1 MKVKDFLTLTFFSMG
16 LTLILWFLITYT
28 KIMPQAASYEAKH
41 VDGAFNAMLAVTVP
55 IFALV
60 ITFVVYTLFRYSAGK
75 DQSEGIKF
83 YGSGNGIVEAAWIFL
98 SLALTL
104 GLAALGTK
112 ELFAIRGNDQADLN
126 IQVKA
131 SQFSWEFYYPE
142 QNIFSPELI
151 LPEGKRV
158 RLLLSS
164 EDVVHSFWVPE
175 FRLKQDLLP
184 GKVVKLLFTPSKL
197 GQYTLFCSELCRSGH
212 TTMTAPVRVVE
223 KEQFAA
229 SIKEQSW

>member
-1 MKVKDFLTLTFFSMG
+1 MKAKDFLFITVLSIL
-16 LTLILWFLITYT
+16 LTLVLWFLIAST
-28 KIMPQAASYEAKH
+28 KIMPLAASYEAKH

-55 IFALV
+55 IFSLV
-60 ITFVVYTLFRYSAGK
+60 ISFVIYTLLRYSAGQ

-83 YGSGNGIVEAAWIFL
+83 YGSGNGIVEAAWIFI
-98 SLALTL
+98 SLLLTL
-104 GLAALGTK
+104 GLAAFGTK
-112 ELFAIRGNDQADLN
+112 ELLAIRGNDQADLN

-142 QNIFSPELI
+142 QNVFSPELI

-184 GKVVKLLFTPSKL
+184 GKVVKLLFTPNKI
-197 GQYTLFCSELCRSGH
+197 GEYMLFCSELCGTGH

-223 KEQFAA
+223 KEQFAK